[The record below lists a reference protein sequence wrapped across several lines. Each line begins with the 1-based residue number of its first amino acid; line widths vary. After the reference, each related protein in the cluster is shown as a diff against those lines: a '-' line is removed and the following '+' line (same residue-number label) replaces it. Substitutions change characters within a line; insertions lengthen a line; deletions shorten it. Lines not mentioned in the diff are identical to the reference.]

1 MDWRYEAAAGTACR
15 GLERSRARVVPVGVP
30 KSLLG
35 TGVAGETRAIV
46 NASDVILLYPIVGI
60 EGDNSILRAMIDR
73 AAHVA
78 VGARIAPAT
87 SCR

>member
-1 MDWRYEAAAGTACR
+1 M
-15 GLERSRARVVPVGVP
+15 P

-87 SCR
+87 FCR